1 MKNKFFSFILLLLLI
16 ATPSFAQFR
25 AGLKAGANLSNMNTN
40 MSGVELEIYEPRA
53 GFHAGVMGEYMFSRY
68 FGLHSEL
75 VYVYSGATID
85 PEKYLQGLEVPEG
98 TSVEG
103 YVSMNTIQL
112 PLYAKAKFTLPN
124 RLKIYGMAGG
134 FATYA
139 PAADQHVRITQGGES
154 MKVKWSL
161 YDTKIRILDQEES
174 NVYMQQRFNAGI
186 ALEAGVELSQGL
198 TAGIGFR
205 QVLNNMAAF
214 GYMVNG
220 GSVKPSTKMW
230 TATLSVGYYFLR

>member
-1 MKNKFFSFILLLLLI
+1 MKKTIFSFIFFLLLI
-16 ATPSFAQFR
+16 ATPTFAQFR
-25 AGLKAGANLSNMNTN
+25 AGLKAGANLSNMNMN
-40 MSGVELEIYEPRA
+40 MSSVELEIYEPRA
-53 GFHAGVMGEYMFSRY
+53 GFHAGVMAEYMFSRY

-75 VYVYSGATID
+75 MYVYSGATIN

-112 PLYAKAKFTLPN
+112 PLYAKVKFTLPDG
-124 RLKIYGMAGG
+124 LKIYGMAGG

-139 PAADQHVRITQGGES
+139 PAADQHIKLSQGGES

-161 YDTKIRILDQEES
+161 YDPNIRILDQEES
-174 NVYMQQRFNAGI
+174 NVYLQQRFNGGI
-186 ALEAGVELSQGL
+186 ALEAGMEFSQGL

-214 GYMVNG
+214 GYMVGG
-220 GSVKPSTKMW
+220 GSVKPTTKMW
-230 TATLSVGYYFLR
+230 TATLSVGYYF

>member
-1 MKNKFFSFILLLLLI
+1 MKKRAAYFILLLFI
-16 ATPSFAQFR
+16 AAPSFAQFR
-25 AGLKAGANLSNMNTN
+25 AGVKAGANMSNITMN
-40 MSGVELEIYEPRA
+40 MSGVELEIYKPRA
-53 GFHAGVMGEYMFSRY
+53 GFHAGLMAEYMFSRY

-85 PEKYLQGLEVPEG
+85 PEKYLQGLELPEG
-98 TSVEG
+98 TSIEG
-103 YVSMNTIQL
+103 YVSMHTLQV
-112 PLYAKAKFTLPN
+112 PLYAKTKFTLDN
-124 RLKIYGMAGG
+124 QLKIYVMAGG

-139 PAADQHVRITQGGES
+139 PAADQHVRITEDGES

-230 TATLSVGYYFLR
+230 TVTASVGYYF